1 MIWAQTGLLLALYQ
15 TMPYFLAL
23 VLEYIKRWPQSM
35 PYPVHKVIADFHG
48 KKTGTQSEQESAAKM
63 KHIITIC

>member
-1 MIWAQTGLLLALYQ
+1 
-15 TMPYFLAL
+15 
-23 VLEYIKRWPQSM
+23 M

-48 KKTGTQSEQESAAKM
+48 KKTGTQSEQASAAKM